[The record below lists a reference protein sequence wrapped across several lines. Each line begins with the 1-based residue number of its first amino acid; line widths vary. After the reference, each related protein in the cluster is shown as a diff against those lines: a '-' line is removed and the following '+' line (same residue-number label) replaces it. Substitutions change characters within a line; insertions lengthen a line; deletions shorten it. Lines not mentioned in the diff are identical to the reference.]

1 MCTMTLPSSS
11 PNKPKK
17 RWRDRWLAA
26 AIIIGAVIVYSIL
39 MATRAPKP
47 PLQAE
52 EQSWR
57 VSVEPLRYGEFSP
70 SLVLY
75 GQTES
80 PSTADLAAN
89 IAADVVQVNVL
100 EGDLVK
106 KGQLLVRLDN
116 DDPRINL
123 EGHQAALK
131 HEQQLLDLARKDL
144 VRAEQLFKEGLASEA
159 EVDGKRQA
167 MEQRGLAVASRK
179 HNVEGARLTLDRT
192 QITAPFNGRVTKVSV
207 ARGDRAQPGQV
218 LVSLY
223 DPQRL
228 ELRAPLPQPHL
239 SRIQSVL
246 AAQGSLAATVI
257 HNGQAIQGKLVRI
270 SGAARSGSGNVD
282 GFFRFADEHPEW
294 DPGISLAVA
303 LELPVES
310 GIAAIPFE
318 ALYGRKR
325 IYIVNEGRMK
335 GINVETLG
343 EFREPGQKA
352 RLLVRAAELQADLPL
367 ITTQVP
373 RAVDGLK
380 VTTQAKPA
388 S

>member
-1 MCTMTLPSSS
+1 MTQPSSS
-11 PNKPKK
+11 SNKPKK
-17 RWRDRWLAA
+17 RWRDRGLAA
-26 AIIIGAVIVYSIL
+26 AIVLGAVVVYAIL

-47 PLQAE
+47 PMQAD

-80 PSTADLAAN
+80 PSAADLAAN

-131 HEQQLLDLARKDL
+131 HEQELLELARKDL
-144 VRAEQLFKEGLASEA
+144 ARAEQLYKEGLASDA
-159 EVDGKRQA
+159 EVDAKRQQ
-167 MEQRGLAVASRK
+167 MEQRGLAVASRR
-179 HNVEGARLTLDRT
+179 HSVQSARITLDRT

-223 DPQRL
+223 DPERL
-228 ELRAPLPQPHL
+228 EVRAPLPKPYL

-246 AAQGSLAATVI
+246 AAQGHLDASVEA
-257 HNGQAIQGKLVRI
+257 NGQFIKGKLVRI

-282 GFFRFADEHPEW
+282 GFFRFPGEHPDWE
-294 DPGISLAVA
+294 PGTSLAVA
-303 LELPVES
+303 LILPAEP

-325 IYIVNEGRMK
+325 IYIVQDGRMK

-343 EFREPGQKA
+343 EYREAGQKA
-352 RLLVRAAELQADLPL
+352 RLLVRAPELQAGLPL

-380 VTTQAKPA
+380 VTTQAKPT